1 MTKSVRLDD
10 DVYEIVK
17 AHKEEDE
24 TFSEAIERLVGR
36 PPLLDLA
43 GILSDEEA
51 DELREA
57 IERSREAASE
67 DRDELLER
75 FDELE

>member
-10 DVYEIVK
+10 DVYEIVE
-17 AHKEEDE
+17 AHKRDDE

-43 GILSDEEA
+43 GILSDDEA
-51 DELREA
+51 ETFREA
-57 IERSREAASE
+57 IERSREAAAE
-67 DRDELLER
+67 DRDDLLDR

>member
-10 DVYEIVK
+10 EVYEIIE
-17 AHKEEDE
+17 AHKREEE

-51 DELREA
+51 EEIREA
-57 IERSREAASE
+57 IEDSREAAAA

-75 FDELE
+75 FEDLE